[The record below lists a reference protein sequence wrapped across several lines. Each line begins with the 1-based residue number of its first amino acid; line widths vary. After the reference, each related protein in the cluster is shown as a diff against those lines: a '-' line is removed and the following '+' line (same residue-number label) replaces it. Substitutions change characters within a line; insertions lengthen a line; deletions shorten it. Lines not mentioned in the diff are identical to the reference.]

1 MEFLSLSRS
10 LLAKRPQ
17 QRGETDVFAGYQL
30 DKLSLTDKFTKQ
42 ESFKKGLLRGAPNSC
57 STVNET
63 KSSWSQLKVNLNL
76 DFLYVYGRGAVF
88 GDTYE

>member
-1 MEFLSLSRS
+1 MIYLVDTAILR
-10 LLAKRPQ
+10 LNN
-17 QRGETDVFAGYQL
+17 RGQL

-42 ESFKKGLLRGAPNSC
+42 ESFKKGFLRGAPNSC
-57 STVNET
+57 STVNKT

-88 GDTYE
+88 GDTYLWINS

>member
-1 MEFLSLSRS
+1 MVIYLVDTAILR
-10 LLAKRPQ
+10 LNN
-17 QRGETDVFAGYQL
+17 RGQL

-63 KSSWSQLKVNLNL
+63 KSS
-76 DFLYVYGRGAVF
+76 
-88 GDTYE
+88 

>member
-1 MEFLSLSRS
+1 MVIDLVDTAILR
-10 LLAKRPQ
+10 LNNQ
-17 QRGETDVFAGYQL
+17 GQL

-42 ESFKKGLLRGAPNSC
+42 ESFKKGFLRGAPNSC

-76 DFLYVYGRGAVF
+76 DFLYVNGRGAVF
-88 GDTYE
+88 RDTYLRINS